1 MLKVRIG
8 KFGAHREPIGI
19 LLFVVDQ
26 FVMILLLISFVLVK
40 FYSRLCLHQPFSCQ
54 ILSTTYLSNKVNLL
68 TILILNNG
76 DLKFVRDI
84 LLTSSTL
91 TQFRELVLV

>member
-19 LLFVVDQ
+19 LFFVVDQ
-26 FVMILLLISFVLVK
+26 FVMILLLISFVLVEW
-40 FYSRLCLHQPFSCQ
+40 YSSLGLHKPFSCQ
-54 ILSTTYLSNKVNLL
+54 ILSTTYLSNKVYLL
-68 TILILNNG
+68 YLILNNG
-76 DLKFVRDI
+76 DLKFVGDV